1 MLGVSVDV
9 NDANKA
15 WAKQMGITYPLL
27 SDVRRQMSRAY
38 EVLYD
43 DPQMAQDPAQIA
55 RYLRAKR
62 AFIVIDKGGVVRYV
76 KVTEPRDNLPPTDEI
91 MRVLSGLK

>member
-1 MLGVSVDV
+1 VLGVSVDV

-38 EVLYD
+38 EVLHD

-62 AFIVIDKGGVVRYV
+62 AFIVIDKEGMVRYV

-91 MRVLSGLK
+91 MGVLSGLK